1 MRYRLFICVALAAS
15 LVITACQGPPPTQI
29 VLVVTATPETLGTS
43 TQETDGTAEVVS
55 ATEEATEAVPTS
67 SVQGSPT
74 LDPFPTPTLSQI
86 QIAEQVF
93 QNGRMMWIQPRKQ
106 IWVMI
111 DNGSG
116 RGQWMIYEDT
126 FQEGEP
132 ESDPSLTPPDGLYQ
146 PLRGFGKLWRE
157 NTALKDGLGWGTTP
171 EFGYVSNYE
180 YHPGGSVD
188 AQNQYVPG
196 PGYHILFSLYQ
207 EKFQFNEADG
217 TWEKLSG

>member
-74 LDPFPTPTLSQI
+74 LDPFPTPTRSQI